1 MTVQDR
7 FHALD
12 AARAFALLLG
22 IVLHATM
29 SFFLPIPA
37 VDVSQS
43 TTLGVA
49 FYVIHIFRMSI
60 FYFIAGF
67 FAHMVFHR
75 RGARAFVK
83 DRAKRILVPMTAGWL
98 VLAPPTVA
106 AVIWGLTRT
115 FPDGPPPGTDTAA
128 LQPQGFPLI
137 HLWFLYYLSLFY
149 VLALALRAT
158 FVALI
163 DKSGALRARI
173 DALVGAGL
181 GTFLAPLALAAPIFA
196 VLYLNETWP
205 VAFGI
210 PTPDTGLMPKVPAL
224 AGFGTAFAFGWVL
237 HRQVSL
243 LGMLERQWLVNLGVA
258 VALTTT
264 CLAIVGITP
273 NLSSPFVID
282 GGAGMRAVYAAC
294 YTASIW
300 YWTFGIVGAAM
311 RFCSSPSAMRR
322 YLADSS
328 YWLYLGHLPIVFG
341 LQAAMM
347 KVPLHWTIKF
357 PAIVAI
363 TLAVLLVSYHYLV
376 RPTFIGAILNGRKYP
391 RRGAEQPRGPESD
404 PTGPSGSGPPRR
416 GPSESHPTT
425 SASRSPPPRLAL
437 AMPHARAAVAPVAL
451 LSNVTKRY
459 GKTVALDGLTLAVER
474 GELLALLGP
483 NGAGKTTAIG
493 LWLGLLEPDE
503 GLASVMGGSPFDAN
517 NRLDVGVMLQEV
529 TLAPELRAREQVAL
543 TSSYYR
549 NPLAVDETITLTG
562 IEPLANTRYGK
573 LSAGQKR
580 QVQFAAAV
588 CGRPKLLFLDE
599 PTVGLDV
606 QARETM
612 WRTIRRLVDDGC
624 SIVLTTHYLEEA
636 EALAD
641 RVAVLAK
648 GKLVASGSVAEMRSL
663 VSRRRIR
670 CTSSID
676 VDDIRRWP
684 GVVDA
689 MREDGVIHV
698 TAFDAE
704 SVVRKLLATDE
715 TVRNLEVKQATLAEA
730 FTELT
735 KEAA

>member
-1 MTVQDR
+1 MVSHAQER

-22 IVLHATM
+22 IVLHAAM
-29 SFFLPIPA
+29 SFFLPLPA
-37 VDVSQS
+37 QDVSQS

-49 FYVIHIFRMSI
+49 FYVIHIFRMSL

-98 VLAPPTVA
+98 VLAPPTIA
-106 AVIWGLTRT
+106 AVVWGLTRT
-115 FPDGPPPGTDTAA
+115 FPDGPPPGTDVDA

-137 HLWFLYYLSLFY
+137 HLWFLYYLTLFY
-149 VLALALRAT
+149 VLVLAVRAGLAVLDRSGRLRAG
-158 FVALI
+158 V
-163 DKSGALRARI
+163 
-173 DALVGAGL
+173 DAVVGGGL
-181 GTFLAPLALAAPIFA
+181 ATYLAPIALAAPICA
-196 VLYLNETWP
+196 VLYFKADWP
-205 VAFGI
+205 VWFGV
-210 PTPDTGLMPKVPAL
+210 PTPDTGLIPKVPGFV
-224 AGFGTAFAFGWVL
+224 GFGTAFAFGWVL
-237 HRQVSL
+237 HRQTSL
-243 LGMLERQWLVNLGVA
+243 LSRLEKQWLVNLALA
-258 VALTTT
+258 VGLTIAS
-264 CLAIVGITP
+264 LGIVGLTP
-273 NLSSPFVID
+273 NTDAPFVVA
-282 GGAGMRAVYAAC
+282 GAAEMRLVYTAC

-300 YWTFGIVGAAM
+300 YWTFGLVGTAM
-311 RFCSSPSAMRR
+311 RFYSNPSPVRR

-341 LQAAMM
+341 LQALVM

-391 RRGAEQPRGPESD
+391 RGRGAPGSGEPDPRGPA
-404 PTGPSGSGPPRR
+404 PQNPSHR
-416 GPSESHPTT
+416 GPDKHQVRPVALGRHAETSGAQST
-425 SASRSPPPRLAL
+425 SAL
-437 AMPHARAAVAPVAL
+437 APVAVL
-451 LSNVTKRY
+451 ANVTKRY
-459 GKTVALDGLTLAVER
+459 GKTVALNSVSLSIR
-474 GELLALLGP
+474 PGELLAVLGP

-493 LWLGLLEPDE
+493 LWLGLLEPDD
-503 GLASVMGGSPFDAN
+503 GIVTVMGGSP
-517 NRLDVGVMLQEV
+517 LDVQSRLGVGLMLQEV
-529 TLAPELRAREQVAL
+529 NLAPELRAREHVELAA
-543 TSSYYR
+543 SYYR
-549 NPLAVDETITLTG
+549 DPHSVEETIALTG
-562 IEPLANTRYGK
+562 IEAIAEKRYGK

-580 QVQFAAAV
+580 QVQFATAIA
-588 CGRPKLLFLDE
+588 GRPQLLFLDE

-606 QARETM
+606 EARAAM
-612 WRTIRRLVDDGC
+612 WRNIRRLLAGGC

-641 RVAVLAK
+641 RVAVIAK
-648 GKLVASGSVAEMRSL
+648 GTLIAEGTVAEMRSL
-663 VSRRRIR
+663 VSRKRIS
-670 CTSSID
+670 CASAIA
-676 VDDIRRWP
+676 VEDIKRWH

-689 MREDGVIHV
+689 VRENDVVHV

-704 SVVRKLLATDE
+704 GVVRQLLAADATLK
-715 TVRNLEVKQATLAEA
+715 NLEVKQATLAEA